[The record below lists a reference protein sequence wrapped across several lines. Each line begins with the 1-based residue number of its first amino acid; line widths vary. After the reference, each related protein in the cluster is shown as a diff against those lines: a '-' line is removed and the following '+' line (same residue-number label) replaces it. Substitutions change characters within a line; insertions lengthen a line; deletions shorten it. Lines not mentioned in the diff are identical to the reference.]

1 MFAIIL
7 SIAIIMAAIGLTIGF
22 MINDGCDF
30 LETIPFAIIMGTCA
44 VIITGLCIV
53 LPGSA
58 GVAQNDNNLTV
69 YESTTQEILAAKDNI
84 TAEGRGSYYHV
95 GYVKEELYY
104 FYLYET
110 DKGIAQG
117 KIPAEHTYIVQKD
130 VAAATLQT
138 NYREVEHGFYKGWN
152 GPNEYILILPLDAEI
167 IDDTYIIDLE

>member
-7 SIAIIMAAIGLTIGF
+7 SIAIIAAAMGLTIGF
-22 MINDGCDF
+22 MMNDCWEF
-30 LETIPFAIIMGTCA
+30 WETIPFTIMIGIIAI
-44 VIITGLCIV
+44 VVTGLCIGV
-53 LPGSA
+53 PGSA
-58 GVAQNDNNLTV
+58 VAQNSDNLTV

-117 KIPAEHTYIVQKD
+117 KIPAEHTFIVQKD

-138 NYREVEHGFYKGWN
+138 NYREVENGFYKGWN

-167 IDDTYIIDLE
+167 IDETYIIDLE